1 MQDAIRKKMKHKNMT
16 NDNKALTIIICS
28 LLLLIYLSGCSE
40 QKKEPIESAVKEEV
54 VKPQVEKVKILR
66 PQVPY
71 KEEIYGDPEIF
82 SEPRLQFAW
91 QAPKEEN
98 KTLWSTYLDG
108 SDLRRVV
115 SPELFFKFDGVV
127 MHLPVRSPD
136 NRYLAVC
143 MDTLEYMGTA
153 KLLFDLKEKTVTE
166 LGGGSYVPHF
176 AWTSDSKT
184 LYYYNGKGFW
194 QYKVESKKKNLLPTL
209 YSRGLYI
216 LDDDRF
222 VTLHSW
228 GYSVHSKDRK
238 EIFRKEV
245 TGGCIASRFQ
255 QAVSIDGKYIFCAVA
270 CNKKPFDILFKL
282 NDPEDIL
289 LKSSDYL
296 ISYPAFGPQNKKIY
310 FSQGIVEYL
319 DLETK
324 ETKEVFRMTRRPIG
338 ELTIFNLKKGNI

>member
-1 MQDAIRKKMKHKNMT
+1 MKDAVRAKMKHKNMK

-28 LLLLIYLSGCSE
+28 LLLMIIFLGCSE
-40 QKKEPIESAVKEEV
+40 QKKEPIERVTKKEV
-54 VKPQVEKVKILR
+54 VKPQVEEVKALT
-66 PQVPY
+66 VHSPY
-71 KEEIYGDPEIF
+71 NEETYGDPEIF
-82 SEPRLQFAW
+82 SEPRLQFTW
-91 QAPKEEN
+91 RAPLEDEY
-98 KTLWSTYLDG
+98 TIWSSTLDG

-115 SPELFFKFDGVV
+115 APELLFKYDGVL

-143 MDTLEYMGTA
+143 MDTREYMGTA

-194 QYKVESKKKNLLPTL
+194 QYKIESKKKKLLPTL

-238 EIFRKEV
+238 EIFRKEIP
-245 TGGCIASRFQ
+245 GGCVSSST
-255 QAVSIDGKYIFCAVA
+255 QAVSIDGTFIFCGVA

-296 ISYPAFGPQNKKIY
+296 ISYPAFGPHNKKIY
-310 FSQGIVEYL
+310 FTQGVVRTL

-324 ETKEVFRMTRRPIG
+324 EIKRIFSLPDRPISD
-338 ELTIFNLKKGNI
+338 LTIINLKS